1 MPACCASEQKG
12 YATTSPYSTA
22 IFLTAGKNA
31 KEVNRGYIKGSG
43 VKSEVIAGEHDANN
57 PLDKAT
63 VHPVLKVT
71 AHYNYKDNKDGLQY
85 DFAILTL
92 RDPIDLS
99 GKSNARA
106 ICLPDPTDTDF
117 SDQPVLE
124 VSGWGLTDGL
134 DETSG
139 SPVLKKTD
147 LEIASCKPWTGG
159 KNRPDIIC
167 GKDKNKSDACRGDSG
182 GIILTSY

>member
-1 MPACCASEQKG
+1 MPACVLSSSGQNR
-12 YATTSPYSTA
+12 YVYPTPTS
-22 IFLTAGKNA
+22 IFLTTGKNA
-31 KEVNRGYIKGSG
+31 KEVNRGYIGNG
-43 VKSEVIAGEHDANN
+43 VKSEVLAGEHDANN
-57 PLDKAT
+57 RLDKAT
-63 VHPVLKVT
+63 VHPVEKVT
-71 AHYNYKDNKDGLQY
+71 AHPKYKDDRDGLHY

-117 SDQPVLE
+117 SDHKFFE

-134 DETSG
+134 DDKSG

-147 LEIASCKPWTGG
+147 LEMASCKPLTGG

-167 GKDKNKSDACRGDSG
+167 AKDNKKGSDSCQGDSG
-182 GIILTSY
+182 GMI